1 MPSCSDV
8 DYYLVTV
15 KPSLTASTNFACDKY
30 NIQNQ
35 LNGTASK
42 RDLKASLGRE
52 IVSWVDGIAIG
63 CSAKALSSAKITYSA
78 YILLL

>member
-52 IVSWVDGIAIG
+52 IVS
-63 CSAKALSSAKITYSA
+63 
-78 YILLL
+78 